1 MIQSSLALA
10 AVVVGVV
17 ALGFWLERHLPWGR
31 KVGASLLVIVGGAL
45 LSNLGLV
52 PASSPVYGLLG
63 GPVTSLAIVW
73 LLFAVDLRHLKAAGP
88 RMVGAF
94 LLAVA
99 ATAAG
104 AVAAF
109 FLFGHAFPA
118 DAARLAGV
126 MTGTYSGGSLNFVSV
141 GRAVG
146 LPDSLFA
153 AAAAADNVLTAVW
166 MGATLM
172 LPVWLGRFYPPP
184 PAASAPVEGEPAAA
198 PMIVPGSAEHAP
210 RLDVLHLSVLVALGL
225 GLELAAQWLGSLT
238 PAVPS
243 ILWLTTLA
251 LAVGQIPWV
260 ARLTGA
266 MELGLV
272 ALHLFFVVIGIG
284 SRFAE
289 IAAVGIEIF
298 WFTLV
303 VVAVHGLLTFGLARL
318 VRLDAETTAVA
329 SQAAVGGPSTAMA
342 LAIAR
347 NRPELVLPGVMVGL
361 LGYAVGTYA
370 GLGVALLL
378 R

>member
-1 MIQSSLALA
+1 MIQSPLALA

-17 ALGFWLERHLPWGR
+17 AIGFWLERHLPWGR
-31 KVGASLLVIVGGAL
+31 KAGASLLVIVGGAL

-52 PASSPVYGLLG
+52 PAASPVYGLLG

-104 AVAAF
+104 AVTAF
-109 FLFGHAFPA
+109 FLFGHAFPD

-126 MTGTYSGGSLNFVSV
+126 MTGTYSGGSLNFVAV

-166 MGATLM
+166 MGATLV

-184 PAASAPVEGEPAAA
+184 PAAAVLADGEPAAA

-225 GLELAAQWLGSLT
+225 TLELAAQWLGALT

-289 IAAVGIEIF
+289 IWSVGLEIF

-303 VVAVHGLLTFGLARL
+303 VVAVHGLLTFGLARV
-318 VRLDAETTAVA
+318 VRLDADTTAVA